1 MQALRVPNHVVELI
15 LNHAL
20 PGIGGVYLQAELEDQ
35 KAEALATWATALAKI
50 VQPMA
55 LVAS

>member
-1 MQALRVPNHVVELI
+1 MQTLRVPNHVVELI

-35 KAEALATWATALAKI
+35 KAEALETWATALSR
-50 VQPMA
+50 
-55 LVAS
+55 LVRPKLAVR